1 VLDLNYKEFVKVRDY
16 LYRKTGIF
24 IDDKKQNSFV
34 KKLQP
39 YLEQNG
45 YMNFRS
51 FFHTLRFGNNQ
62 SFIQDIINLI
72 TVNETYFY
80 REEHQFEALINNVLP
95 LLHKIKPKNEII
107 RILCAPSS
115 SGEEPYTI
123 ALSLLAQ
130 KTILEQRD
138 IELVGID
145 IDSKIINKAKAGMYN
160 KRSVQFIPP
169 SLLRQYFTI
178 EGTNYQISNMI
189 RNAVNFKIANVMDKR
204 RMRELGKFDIIFSR
218 NMLIYFDDESRRE
231 VGVTFYDMLK
241 PDGYIFLG
249 HADKMSRIS
258 SLFKTKR
265 IGKSFVYQKYK
276 SEV

>member
-1 VLDLNYKEFVKVRDY
+1 MLNYKEFTKVRDY
-16 LYRKTGIF
+16 LYRKTGIY
-24 IDDKKQNSFV
+24 IDDKKQDSFV
-34 KKLQP
+34 KKLTP
-39 YLEQNG
+39 YLQENG
-45 YMNFRS
+45 YDNFRT

-80 REEHQFEALINNVLP
+80 REKHQFESLINTILP
-95 LLHKIKPKNEII
+95 NLHKSRKDGEVI

-123 ALSLLAQ
+123 VLNLLDEG
-130 KTILEQRD
+130 TILSQRD

-145 IDSKIINKAKAGMYN
+145 IDSKIIKKAKSGIYN
-160 KRSVQFIPP
+160 KRSVQFIPNN
-169 SLLRQYFTI
+169 LLRKYFSLNDTSYNI
-178 EGTNYQISNMI
+178 DSMI
-189 RNAVNFKIANVMDKR
+189 KNAVNFKVANIMDKNE
-204 RMRELGKFDIIFSR
+204 MRGLGKFDIIFSR

-231 VGVTFYDMLK
+231 VGVTFYDLLK

-258 SLFKTKR
+258 SLFSTQKL
-265 IGKSFVYQKYK
+265 GKSLVYQKYN
-276 SEV
+276 

>member
-1 VLDLNYKEFVKVRDY
+1 MFELNFKEFIKVRDY

-24 IDDKKQNSFV
+24 IDDKKQNTFV

-39 YLEQNG
+39 YLNDKG
-45 YMNFRS
+45 YANFRS

-62 SFIQDIINLI
+62 SFIQDVINLI

-80 REEHQFEALINNVLP
+80 REEHQFESLIKVILP
-95 LLHKIKPKNEII
+95 LIHKSKPKSEVL

-123 ALSLLAQ
+123 ALNLLDENS
-130 KTILEQRD
+130 ILEQRD

-145 IDSKIINKAKAGMYN
+145 IDSKIINKAKKGIYT
-160 KRSVQFIPP
+160 KRSVQFVPP
-169 SLLRQYFTI
+169 TLLKKFFKVDGLDYHI
-178 EGTNYQISNMI
+178 DSMI
-189 RNAVNFKIANVMDKR
+189 KNAVNFKIANVMDKMQ
-204 RMRELGKFDIIFSR
+204 MRQLGKFDIIFSR

-231 VGVTFYDMLK
+231 VGVTFYDLLK

-249 HADKMSRIS
+249 HADKMSKIS

-265 IGKSFVYQKYK
+265 TGKTLVYQKYK
-276 SEV
+276 S

>member
-1 VLDLNYKEFVKVRDY
+1 VLELNFKEFTKVRDY
-16 LYRKTGIF
+16 LYRKTGIY
-24 IDDKKQNSFV
+24 IDDKKQNTFV

-39 YLEQNG
+39 YLDEKG
-45 YMNFRS
+45 YESFRS

-62 SFIQDIINLI
+62 SFIQDVINLI

-80 REEHQFEALINNVLP
+80 REEHQFESLINVILP
-95 LLHKIKPKNEII
+95 LIHKTKPKGEIL

-123 ALSLLAQ
+123 ALSLLEEH
-130 KTILEQRD
+130 TILEQRD

-145 IDSKIINKAKAGMYN
+145 IDSTIINKAKKGIYS
-160 KRSVQFIPP
+160 KRSIQFVPP
-169 SLLRQYFTI
+169 HLLRKFFKV
-178 EGTNYQISNMI
+178 EGTQYHIDSMI
-189 RNAVNFKIANVMDKR
+189 RNAVNFKVANVMDKMQ
-204 RMRELGKFDIIFSR
+204 MRQLGKFDIIFSR

-231 VGVTFYDMLK
+231 VGVTFYDLLK

-265 IGKSFVYQKYK
+265 TGRTLVYQKYK
-276 SEV
+276 S